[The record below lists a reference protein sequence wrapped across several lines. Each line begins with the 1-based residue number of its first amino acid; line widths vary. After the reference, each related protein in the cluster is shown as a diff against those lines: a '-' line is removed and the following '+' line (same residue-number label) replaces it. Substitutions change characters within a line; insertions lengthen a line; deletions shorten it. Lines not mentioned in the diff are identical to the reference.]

1 MLCNEPGFC
10 LALQTTGAE
19 EAMENG
25 GQESQLFKLVLDW
38 ARNNIDKSK
47 PKVELLTEQVGIW
60 HLVVVCCVIGNT
72 VYQCEL
78 FCSMPEWSECHPC
91 VLMKSCGQHSLSYQ
105 APTTVNTL
113 ASCFCPPCYL
123 FYCFIDYFHCYA
135 VLLLSEFALQ
145 L

>member
-1 MLCNEPGFC
+1 MQCNDPGFC
-10 LALQTTGAE
+10 LTLQNTGAE
-19 EAMENG
+19 EAIENG

-47 PKVELLTEQVGIW
+47 PKVELLTEEVGIW
-60 HLVVVCCVIGNT
+60 HLLVVWCVSSNAF
-72 VYQCEL
+72 YQCEL

-113 ASCFCPPCYL
+113 APCFCPPCYL
-123 FYCFIDYFHCYA
+123 FYFFIDVHCYA
-135 VLLLSEFALQ
+135 VLSEFALQ